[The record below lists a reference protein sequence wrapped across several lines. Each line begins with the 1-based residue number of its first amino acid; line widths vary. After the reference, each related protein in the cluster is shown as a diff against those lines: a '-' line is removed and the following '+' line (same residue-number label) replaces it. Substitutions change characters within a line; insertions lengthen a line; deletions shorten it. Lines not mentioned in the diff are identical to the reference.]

1 MNRLVGRRARY
12 QTPPLPS
19 EIPPS
24 WLAAIK
30 DAVKPV
36 LWPSLLGSAVLAALI
51 GLASSYITARM
62 TISGQLRVESEK
74 ARFQFQQER
83 AKQQIQAYQVLGNK
97 LKDLGDAYLS
107 YLIFVAAAQQH
118 GMNAVDRK
126 NLLLQANAVG
136 KLEREVI
143 TARHVSNLSKIPLL
157 KNTDACL
164 AEVAATLQAGQQ
176 NPVSALERRDLV
188 DRLQRLGNEAQ
199 DQADTIRTE
208 PSNVAPLDR

>member
-83 AKQQIQAYQVLGNK
+83 AKQQIQAYYLGY
-97 LKDLGDAYLS
+97 AHTS
-107 YLIFVAAAQQH
+107 AFSAVA
-118 GMNAVDRK
+118 D
-126 NLLLQANAVG
+126 
-136 KLEREVI
+136 
-143 TARHVSNLSKIPLL
+143 
-157 KNTDACL
+157 
-164 AEVAATLQAGQQ
+164 
-176 NPVSALERRDLV
+176 
-188 DRLQRLGNEAQ
+188 
-199 DQADTIRTE
+199 
-208 PSNVAPLDR
+208 

>member
-51 GLASSYITARM
+51 G
-62 TISGQLRVESEK
+62 
-74 ARFQFQQER
+74 FQFQQER

-143 TARHVSNLSKIPLL
+143 TARHDSNLSKIPLL